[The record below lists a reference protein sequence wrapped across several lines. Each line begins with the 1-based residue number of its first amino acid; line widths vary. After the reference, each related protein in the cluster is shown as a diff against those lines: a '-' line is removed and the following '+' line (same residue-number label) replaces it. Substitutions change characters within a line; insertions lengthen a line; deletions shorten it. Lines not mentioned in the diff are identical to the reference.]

1 MRIRRRRPL
10 ASKEIKSLRDALSRA
25 LSQSQLDVVLAGHL
39 ETASTEKYSVIL
51 SGKEPVVF
59 EPDGTPFPTLR
70 GFLRVEVQHCYLQVD
85 SGAVPF
91 IANGANVMAPG
102 VVRSDATLRQ
112 GDLCVVT
119 EERHNKPLCIARMI
133 VNASE
138 IDRAKKGKVADSIHH
153 VGDALW
159 KLSVE

>member
-10 ASKEIKSLRDALSRA
+10 SAKEIKGLRDALGQV
-25 LSQSQLDVVLAGHL
+25 LSEAQVDGILSGHL

-51 SGKEPVVF
+51 SNKEPVVF
-59 EPDGTPFPTLR
+59 MPEGAPFPTLR
-70 GFLRVEVQHCYLQVD
+70 GFLRVGVHSRYLQVD

-102 VVRSDATLRQ
+102 VVRSDPALRQ

-119 EERHNKPLCIARMI
+119 EERHNKPLCIARMV
-133 VNASE
+133 VNAVE
-138 IDRAKKGKVADSIHH
+138 IDRTKKGKVADSLHH
-153 VGDALW
+153 VGDPLW
-159 KLSVE
+159 KLSID

>member
-10 ASKEIKSLRDALSRA
+10 SSKEIKGLRDALSRA
-25 LSQSQLDVVLAGHL
+25 LSQSQLDAILAGHL
-39 ETASTEKYSVIL
+39 ETASTEKYPVIL
-51 SGKEPVVF
+51 SGKEPVIF

-70 GFLRVEVQHCYLQVD
+70 GFLRVEVQQCYLQVD

-102 VVRSDATLRQ
+102 VVRSDPSLRQ

-119 EERHNKPLCIARMI
+119 EERHNKPLCIARMA
-133 VNASE
+133 VNASD
-138 IDRAKKGKVADSIHH
+138 IDRARKGKVADSIHH